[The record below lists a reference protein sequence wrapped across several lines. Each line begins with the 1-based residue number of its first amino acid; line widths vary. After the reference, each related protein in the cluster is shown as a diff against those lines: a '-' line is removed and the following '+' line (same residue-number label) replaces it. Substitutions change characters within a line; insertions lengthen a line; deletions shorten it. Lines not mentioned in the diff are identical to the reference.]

1 MTVGNPYDVAARLV
15 EGWPVIDDVEEYVAA
30 CRQLGYQHAELTTRS
45 AQVRDWYAGEDGM
58 DLRALD
64 ADHAA
69 LSVAASAAE
78 DAARLQ
84 TDLVAELS
92 AAWSGR
98 GAIAAHEFVSRSGQA
113 ATAVGVAVRTAA
125 DAVATLRDALWQAVD
140 AKVLATE
147 AVDAAQQPRR
157 AEWLAAARTVTRG
170 AGDLAAASEL
180 IELQVKPFVELDVGS
195 RWLTAMR
202 AANSAIDA
210 AYDAAITRITTAP
223 PAVFG
228 VPGELGPRAESSGHP
243 WPTGGRDTTEAPV
256 PTSPAA
262 AVGPAPNPAPAAPVV
277 VPPAVAPATAP
288 ASLAEAAPLP
298 STPAPLAAPP
308 AMPSI
313 PSAPSLGD
321 LGAGTSTPGSG
332 LSGFGQQL
340 ADLIGGLV
348 GSADGGLSDAADT
361 SEPDKPDAEIDTKT
375 GDPVADEADGKG
387 DAVEEVAESEPPP
400 AEEVDDPVPE
410 QSAAPAEPVPAPI
423 PESEPTPAPLPPEP
437 PAAPQA
443 TPCEIAAD
451 ELPQVG
457 E

>member
-1 MTVGNPYDVAARLV
+1 VTVANPYDVAARLA
-15 EGWPVIDDVEEYVAA
+15 EGRPVIDDVEEYLAA
-30 CRQLGYQHAELTTRS
+30 CRQLGYQHAELTARS
-45 AQVRDWYAGEDGM
+45 AQVRDWYAGEEGM
-58 DLRALD
+58 DLRVLD
-64 ADHAA
+64 TDHAA

-98 GAIAAHEFVSRSGQA
+98 GAVAAREFVWRSSQA

-147 AVDAAQQPRR
+147 AVDAAQQQQRT
-157 AEWLAAARTVTRG
+157 EWLAATKTVTSG

-180 IELQVKPFVELDVGS
+180 IELQVKPFVDLDVGS
-195 RWLTAMR
+195 RWVAAMR

-210 AYDAAITRITTAP
+210 AYGAAIAGTTTAP

-243 WPTGGRDTTEAPV
+243 WPRGGRDTTAAPV

-262 AVGPAPNPAPAAPVV
+262 AVGSAPAPAAPVV
-277 VPPAVAPATAP
+277 APPAVAPAAAP

-298 STPAPLAAPP
+298 PTPAPLAAPP
-308 AMPSI
+308 AMPSM

-321 LGAGTSTPGSG
+321 LGAVASTPGSG

-348 GSADGGLSDAADT
+348 GSADGGLSDADDT
-361 SEPDKPDAEIDTKT
+361 SEPDEPDADLDTKT
-375 GDPVADEADGKG
+375 DDPVADEADGKV
-387 DAVEEVAESEPPP
+387 DEAEEVAESEAQP
-400 AEEVDDPVPE
+400 AEEVADEPVPE
-410 QSAAPAEPVPAPI
+410 QSAPLAEPVPAPI
-423 PESEPTPAPLPPEP
+423 PEPEPTPAPLPPEP

>member
-1 MTVGNPYDVAARLV
+1 
-15 EGWPVIDDVEEYVAA
+15 
-30 CRQLGYQHAELTTRS
+30 
-45 AQVRDWYAGEDGM
+45 
-58 DLRALD
+58 
-64 ADHAA
+64 
-69 LSVAASAAE
+69 
-78 DAARLQ
+78 
-84 TDLVAELS
+84 
-92 AAWSGR
+92 
-98 GAIAAHEFVSRSGQA
+98 
-113 ATAVGVAVRTAA
+113 VAVRTAA

-147 AVDAAQQPRR
+147 AVDAAQQPQR
-157 AEWLAAARTVTRG
+157 AEWLAAAKTVTSG

-180 IELQVKPFVELDVGS
+180 IELQVKPFVDLDVGS
-195 RWLTAMR
+195 RWVAAMR
-202 AANSAIDA
+202 AADSAIDA
-210 AYDAAITRITTAP
+210 AYGAAIAGTTTAP

-243 WPTGGRDTTEAPV
+243 WPRGGRDTTAAPV

-262 AVGPAPNPAPAAPVV
+262 AVGSAPAPAAPVV
-277 VPPAVAPATAP
+277 APPAVAPAAAP

-298 STPAPLAAPP
+298 PTPAPLAAPP
-308 AMPSI
+308 AMPSM

-321 LGAGTSTPGSG
+321 LGAGASTPGSG

-361 SEPDKPDAEIDTKT
+361 SEPDEPDADLDTKT
-375 GDPVADEADGKG
+375 DDPVADEADGKV
-387 DAVEEVAESEPPP
+387 DEAEEVAESEAQP
-400 AEEVDDPVPE
+400 AEEVADEPVPE
-410 QSAAPAEPVPAPI
+410 QSAPLAEPVPAPI
-423 PESEPTPAPLPPEP
+423 PEPEPTPAPLPPEP